1 MYVEVVFVT
10 LFKNRPFEAGWAGI
24 GFWYLLEMANIDA
37 ETARTATE
45 ERAKKFFSL
54 FYLIKEAQKFYSL
67 FYPDQWSFTHFT
79 QIFFLT
85 ISSWSWKFYSP

>member
-37 ETARTATE
+37 ETAHGHRGKGREVLLAI
-45 ERAKKFFSL
+45 L
-54 FYLIKEAQKFYSL
+54 V
-67 FYPDQWSFTHFT
+67 D
-79 QIFFLT
+79 
-85 ISSWSWKFYSP
+85 

>member
-54 FYLIKEAQKFYSL
+54 FYLIKEAKKFYSL
-67 FYPDQWSFTHFT
+67 FYRFT

>member
-45 ERAKKFFSL
+45 ERA
-54 FYLIKEAQKFYSL
+54 EKFYSL
-67 FYPDQWSFTHFT
+67 F
-79 QIFFLT
+79 
-85 ISSWSWKFYSP
+85 